1 MKIIIYSYF
10 CKKSHDKKTYNPCFT
25 LFVLQSCT
33 VVRPGEVG
41 VKQRMGKLS
50 NEITTQGP
58 ALFNPFTS
66 KIIKAS
72 IQTNDLEQNLSLPSK
87 EGLSVNAQVSILYR
101 LEREKSR

>member
-1 MKIIIYSYF
+1 MKIILFIPIF
-10 CKKSHDKKTYNPCFT
+10 VKKSHDKKLLIPF

-101 LEREKSR
+101 LEREK

>member
-1 MKIIIYSYF
+1 
-10 CKKSHDKKTYNPCFT
+10 
-25 LFVLQSCT
+25 VLNNVWENFLT
-33 VVRPGEVG
+33 
-41 VKQRMGKLS
+41 
-50 NEITTQGP
+50 ITTQGP

-101 LEREKSR
+101 LEREKVGKIIIRFVL

>member
-1 MKIIIYSYF
+1 MI
-10 CKKSHDKKTYNPCFT
+10 KKLLIPVFT

-58 ALFNPFTS
+58 ALFNF
-66 KIIKAS
+66 
-72 IQTNDLEQNLSLPSK
+72 
-87 EGLSVNAQVSILYR
+87 Y
-101 LEREKSR
+101 

>member
-1 MKIIIYSYF
+1 
-10 CKKSHDKKTYNPCFT
+10 
-25 LFVLQSCT
+25 
-33 VVRPGEVG
+33 
-41 VKQRMGKLS
+41 MGKLS

-87 EGLSVNAQVSILYR
+87 EGLRKCSSIYFVP
-101 LEREKSR
+101 S

>member
-1 MKIIIYSYF
+1 M
-10 CKKSHDKKTYNPCFT
+10 KTYNPRFT

-41 VKQRMGKLS
+41 VKQRMGKLL
-50 NEITTQGP
+50 TKLQLKVQLCLT
-58 ALFNPFTS
+58 FTS

-101 LEREKSR
+101 LEREK

>member
-1 MKIIIYSYF
+1 MIKKLII
-10 CKKSHDKKTYNPCFT
+10 PVFT

-58 ALFNPFTS
+58 ALFNLLLVKLLRLHS
-66 KIIKAS
+66 
-72 IQTNDLEQNLSLPSK
+72 NDLEQNLSLPSK
-87 EGLSVNAQVSILYR
+87 EGLRKMLKYLFCTVLN
-101 LEREKSR
+101 EKSR

>member
-1 MKIIIYSYF
+1 L
-10 CKKSHDKKTYNPCFT
+10 

-58 ALFNPFTS
+58 ALFNPLLV
-66 KIIKAS
+66 K
-72 IQTNDLEQNLSLPSK
+72 LL
-87 EGLSVNAQVSILYR
+87 R
-101 LEREKSR
+101 LLFKQMI

>member
-1 MKIIIYSYF
+1 MKITSIYSYF
-10 CKKSHDKKTYNPCFT
+10 CKKSHDKKLLIPVFA
-25 LFVLQSCT
+25 LFALQSCT

-66 KIIKAS
+66 KIIKA

-101 LEREKSR
+101 LEREK

>member
-1 MKIIIYSYF
+1 MKITSIYSYF
-10 CKKSHDKKTYNPCFT
+10 CKSHDKKTSNPCFT

-58 ALFNPFTS
+58 ALFNPLLV
-66 KIIKAS
+66 K
-72 IQTNDLEQNLSLPSK
+72 LL
-87 EGLSVNAQVSILYR
+87 R
-101 LEREKSR
+101 LLFKQMI

>member
-1 MKIIIYSYF
+1 
-10 CKKSHDKKTYNPCFT
+10 
-25 LFVLQSCT
+25 
-33 VVRPGEVG
+33 
-41 VKQRMGKLS
+41 MGKLS

-87 EGLSVNAQVSILYR
+87 EGLLNAQVSILYR
-101 LEREKSR
+101 LEREK

>member
-1 MKIIIYSYF
+1 MKITSIYS
-10 CKKSHDKKTYNPCFT
+10 CHDKKTSNPRFA
-25 LFVLQSCT
+25 LFALQSCT

-66 KIIKAS
+66 KIIKVKQM
-72 IQTNDLEQNLSLPSK
+72 I
-87 EGLSVNAQVSILYR
+87 
-101 LEREKSR
+101 

>member
-1 MKIIIYSYF
+1 MKITFIYSYF
-10 CKKSHDKKTYNPCFT
+10 CKKVMKTYNPRFT

-58 ALFNPFTS
+58 ALFNF
-66 KIIKAS
+66 
-72 IQTNDLEQNLSLPSK
+72 
-87 EGLSVNAQVSILYR
+87 Y
-101 LEREKSR
+101 

>member
-1 MKIIIYSYF
+1 MI
-10 CKKSHDKKTYNPCFT
+10 KKLLIPVFA
-25 LFVLQSCT
+25 LFALQSCT

-66 KIIKAS
+66 KII
-72 IQTNDLEQNLSLPSK
+72 
-87 EGLSVNAQVSILYR
+87 R
-101 LEREKSR
+101 LLFKQMI